1 MTHFWIQQ
9 EELQYVTSST
19 LLLTNLFLI
28 IMFFKAHGV
37 FPVGLGFPISC
48 LVSKI
53 FLLVYR
59 TVHSVRIGLP
69 SFRLLPLMTQ
79 LSYRDLDIS
88 YTKHI
93 GWTNRQC
100 CQPAEKFG
108 KITENE
114 LMKS

>member
-1 MTHFWIQQ
+1 MV
-9 EELQYVTSST
+9 Y
-19 LLLTNLFLI
+19 
-28 IMFFKAHGV
+28 
-37 FPVGLGFPISC
+37 
-48 LVSKI
+48 
-53 FLLVYR
+53 FLLVWGFPSRVWYLR
-59 TVHSVRIGLP
+59 YSCWFIVLHSVRIGLP
-69 SFRLLPLMTQ
+69 SFRLLLLTQ